1 MLHHLENTTT
11 ALSPKVA
18 AFITSRVGDLV
29 ALENPSPKSKAS
41 YDKVTSGRVTLG
53 GVQVD
58 VSKEEQNVVTGAAER
73 FDLDEVEALT
83 VLRAI
88 KGGKVERVTEEDMSQ
103 LMVYVFDERMSVMAV
118 FTLLLRCRESSVH
131 PVRCRYMLTVL
142 VTSR

>member
-1 MLHHLENTTT
+1 VLHHLENTTT